1 MLPPPCCQL
10 RRESRCTLLVRRCQP
25 SPSACQ
31 TCFQNS
37 SCIRG
42 RRCWQNLKNSNRSIR
57 AAAHEWCDAK
67 VSASV
72 AWRRRRRCKWVNQH
86 CMRSNVF
93 SSCSSLLS
101 MCCTCKALP
110 PLVLNLF
117 CFGPFPTPTWNALR
131 LPDIRIPHHGIQGTY
146 LHSATFYRFI
156 YIYIP
161 LFLVF
166 FFWRS
171 VFHLSVH
178 RFTSN
183 VLCSALQST
192 ATAKRQRNTACPCY
206 PNYI

>member
-1 MLPPPCCQL
+1 MRDVLKYRTHGGRTMEPGIGRAASTMLPTPP
-10 RRESRCTLLVRRCQP
+10 RITLYSFGAALPTFAISLPNMLPELIVHSWP
-25 SPSACQ
+25 
-31 TCFQNS
+31 TC
-37 SCIRG
+37 G
-42 RRCWQNLKNSNRSIR
+42 QNLKIQIDYRSIR

-86 CMRSNVF
+86 CMRSNVV
-93 SSCSSLLS
+93 SSCPSLLS

-161 LFLVF
+161 LFLVLF
-166 FFWRS
+166 F
-171 VFHLSVH
+171 L
-178 RFTSN
+178 
-183 VLCSALQST
+183 A
-192 ATAKRQRNTACPCY
+192 
-206 PNYI
+206 